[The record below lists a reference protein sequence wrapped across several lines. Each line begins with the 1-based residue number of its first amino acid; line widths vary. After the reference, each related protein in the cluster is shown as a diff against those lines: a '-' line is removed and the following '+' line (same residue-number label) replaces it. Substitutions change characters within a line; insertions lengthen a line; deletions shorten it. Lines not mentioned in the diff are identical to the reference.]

1 MDWTRRL
8 RLQHLQLLVSLM
20 ETGNLSGT
28 ARAAHTTQPGLSKWL
43 KELEEDVGAP
53 LFERHARGLRPT
65 PYGMTLF
72 NHAQRVLT
80 EMERARQNLEA
91 MRSGSGSRVLLG
103 TSPASAPSLVPRA
116 LRAFLGRYP
125 GAQVELLEGTM
136 NGLLERLEKRQL
148 DVVVGRLDNYAPRAS
163 LRCEVLYS
171 EAIVVMARPG
181 HPLAQAAAL
190 DWEDVRRYDW
200 IVWPP
205 GSPIRSKLD
214 MALTQGGRQ
223 PPAYRLESSSMLAN
237 IELLRGSDMLSIGS
251 ARVVEHLAGLGLVAR
266 LALEIPGE
274 GAVGMCWRDEPHRDR
289 ASEDLLACLREG
301 AAAEQG
307 AGRRVLLQKGR
318 GFSTMRFIIIHVSPR
333 LSHVRPDPSQRPPS
347 RHACAVQRAPW
358 LVAELVAR
366 QAGLRGG
373 RGGPGPG
380 HLPAHP
386 AQARTARDRHA
397 ARVPADHRPR
407 PGDRPL
413 ASRGTAARLPRKHR
427 PPARGTGAVA
437 RGAGTGAGTAGGNLA
452 DARRAQAEGPH
463 RLPPGPVR
471 RPQPPADRRTH
482 GVSQRSV
489 ERYVAEALYHCYL
502 LRYGE

>member
-163 LRCEVLYS
+163 
-171 EAIVVMARPG
+171 
-181 HPLAQAAAL
+181 
-190 DWEDVRRYDW
+190 
-200 IVWPP
+200 
-205 GSPIRSKLD
+205 
-214 MALTQGGRQ
+214 
-223 PPAYRLESSSMLAN
+223 
-237 IELLRGSDMLSIGS
+237 
-251 ARVVEHLAGLGLVAR
+251 
-266 LALEIPGE
+266 
-274 GAVGMCWRDEPHRDR
+274 
-289 ASEDLLACLREG
+289 
-301 AAAEQG
+301 
-307 AGRRVLLQKGR
+307 
-318 GFSTMRFIIIHVSPR
+318 
-333 LSHVRPDPSQRPPS
+333 
-347 RHACAVQRAPW
+347 
-358 LVAELVAR
+358 
-366 QAGLRGG
+366 
-373 RGGPGPG
+373 
-380 HLPAHP
+380 
-386 AQARTARDRHA
+386 
-397 ARVPADHRPR
+397 
-407 PGDRPL
+407 
-413 ASRGTAARLPRKHR
+413 
-427 PPARGTGAVA
+427 
-437 RGAGTGAGTAGGNLA
+437 
-452 DARRAQAEGPH
+452 
-463 RLPPGPVR
+463 
-471 RPQPPADRRTH
+471 
-482 GVSQRSV
+482 
-489 ERYVAEALYHCYL
+489 
-502 LRYGE
+502 

>member
-43 KELEEDVGAP
+43 KELEEEVGAP

-301 AAAEQG
+301 AAAE
-307 AGRRVLLQKGR
+307 
-318 GFSTMRFIIIHVSPR
+318 
-333 LSHVRPDPSQRPPS
+333 
-347 RHACAVQRAPW
+347 
-358 LVAELVAR
+358 
-366 QAGLRGG
+366 
-373 RGGPGPG
+373 
-380 HLPAHP
+380 
-386 AQARTARDRHA
+386 
-397 ARVPADHRPR
+397 
-407 PGDRPL
+407 
-413 ASRGTAARLPRKHR
+413 
-427 PPARGTGAVA
+427 
-437 RGAGTGAGTAGGNLA
+437 
-452 DARRAQAEGPH
+452 
-463 RLPPGPVR
+463 
-471 RPQPPADRRTH
+471 
-482 GVSQRSV
+482 
-489 ERYVAEALYHCYL
+489 
-502 LRYGE
+502 

>member
-223 PPAYRLESSSMLAN
+223 IRCRESLSDLTTAVSMTLCQDKVLTHRALQHAGLRQPQQRLAGSAEENAAFLAEHGSLVVKPVDGEQGQGVAVDLRTADEVEEAIEAARHFDSRVLLESYHAGHDLRVLVIGYEVVAAAIRRPAAVIGDGRHSIREL
-237 IELLRGSDMLSIGS
+237 IEAQSRRRQAATGGESRIPLDHETERTLRAAGYGYDDVLPSG
-251 ARVVEHLAGLGLVAR
+251 EHLAVRRTANLHTGGILEDVTDALHPALREAAIQAAR
-266 LALEIPGE
+266 ALEIPV
-274 GAVGMCWRDEPHRDR
+274 VGLDFLVEAADQPDYVIIEANERAGLANHEPQPTAERFV
-289 ASEDLLACLREG
+289 DLLFPLSRE
-301 AAAEQG
+301 
-307 AGRRVLLQKGR
+307 V
-318 GFSTMRFIIIHVSPR
+318 
-333 LSHVRPDPSQRPPS
+333 PS
-347 RHACAVQRAPW
+347 
-358 LVAELVAR
+358 
-366 QAGLRGG
+366 
-373 RGGPGPG
+373 
-380 HLPAHP
+380 
-386 AQARTARDRHA
+386 
-397 ARVPADHRPR
+397 
-407 PGDRPL
+407 
-413 ASRGTAARLPRKHR
+413 
-427 PPARGTGAVA
+427 
-437 RGAGTGAGTAGGNLA
+437 
-452 DARRAQAEGPH
+452 
-463 RLPPGPVR
+463 
-471 RPQPPADRRTH
+471 
-482 GVSQRSV
+482 
-489 ERYVAEALYHCYL
+489 
-502 LRYGE
+502 

>member
-28 ARAAHTTQPGLSKWL
+28 ARAHTNRACRSGSRNWRRTS
-43 KELEEDVGAP
+43 
-53 LFERHARGLRPT
+53 ARRCSSVTPAACARR

-125 GAQVELLEGTM
+125 GPRWNCSEGTM

-163 LRCEVLYS
+163 LCCEVLYS

-190 DWEDVRRYDW
+190 GWEDVRRYDW

-214 MALTQGGRQ
+214 MALTRARRRPTAWSHRRCWPTSGVAWQRHAIHRLGAGGRA
-223 PPAYRLESSSMLAN
+223 PCW
-237 IELLRGSDMLSIGS
+237 
-251 ARVVEHLAGLGLVAR
+251 AR
-266 LALEIPGE
+266 PG
-274 GAVGMCWRDEPHRDR
+274 GQA
-289 ASEDLLACLREG
+289 
-301 AAAEQG
+301 G
-307 AGRRVLLQKGR
+307 AGDSRR
-318 GFSTMRFIIIHVSPR
+318 
-333 LSHVRPDPSQRPPS
+333 
-347 RHACAVQRAPW
+347 
-358 LVAELVAR
+358 
-366 QAGLRGG
+366 G
-373 RGGPGPG
+373 RGG
-380 HLPAHP
+380 HVLAR
-386 AQARTARDRHA
+386 RTAS
-397 ARVPADHRPR
+397 RPR
-407 PGDRPL
+407 QRTCWPACAKARRRPSRAPAGGCYCKKAA
-413 ASRGTAARLPRKHR
+413 ASRQCDSLSFMCRPDFPMSAPILLSAHHR
-427 PPARGTGAVA
+427 AMHALYSEHHGWLQNWLRGKLGCA
-437 RGAGTGAGTAGGNLA
+437 A
-452 DARRAQAEGPH
+452 DAADLAQDTFLRILLSANCARSACRARSCGPS
-463 RLPPGPVR
+463 
-471 RPQPPADRRTH
+471 PAPW
-482 GVSQRSV
+482 
-489 ERYVAEALYHCYL
+489 
-502 LRYGE
+502 

>member
-43 KELEEDVGAP
+43 KELEEDVGEP

-237 IELLRGSDMLSIGS
+237 IELLRGCAKARRPSRAPAGGCYCKKAAASRQCDSLSFMCRPDFPMSAPILLSAHHRAMHALYSEHHGWLQNWLRGKLGCAADAADLAQDTFLRILLKRELREIGMPRAFLRTI
-251 ARVVEHLAGLGLVAR
+251 ARGLVIDHWRREELQRAYLESIAHLPEAQAPSPEAR
-266 LALEIPGE
+266 ELVLELLEEISRMLDGLKPKVRTAFLLAQ
-274 GAVGMCWRDEPHRDR
+274 C
-289 ASEDLLACLREG
+289 EDLSHRQI
-301 AAAEQG
+301 AE
-307 AGRRVLLQKGR
+307 R
-318 GFSTMRFIIIHVSPR
+318 M
-333 LSHVRPDPSQRPPS
+333 
-347 RHACAVQRAPW
+347 
-358 LVAELVAR
+358 
-366 QAGLRGG
+366 
-373 RGGPGPG
+373 
-380 HLPAHP
+380 
-386 AQARTARDRHA
+386 
-397 ARVPADHRPR
+397 
-407 PGDRPL
+407 
-413 ASRGTAARLPRKHR
+413 
-427 PPARGTGAVA
+427 
-437 RGAGTGAGTAGGNLA
+437 
-452 DARRAQAEGPH
+452 
-463 RLPPGPVR
+463 
-471 RPQPPADRRTH
+471 

>member
-163 LRCEVLYS
+163 LCCEVLYS

-190 DWEDVRRYDW
+190 GWEDVRRYDW

-214 MALTQGGRQ
+214 MA
-223 PPAYRLESSSMLAN
+223 
-237 IELLRGSDMLSIGS
+237 
-251 ARVVEHLAGLGLVAR
+251 
-266 LALEIPGE
+266 
-274 GAVGMCWRDEPHRDR
+274 
-289 ASEDLLACLREG
+289 
-301 AAAEQG
+301 
-307 AGRRVLLQKGR
+307 
-318 GFSTMRFIIIHVSPR
+318 
-333 LSHVRPDPSQRPPS
+333 
-347 RHACAVQRAPW
+347 
-358 LVAELVAR
+358 
-366 QAGLRGG
+366 
-373 RGGPGPG
+373 
-380 HLPAHP
+380 
-386 AQARTARDRHA
+386 
-397 ARVPADHRPR
+397 
-407 PGDRPL
+407 
-413 ASRGTAARLPRKHR
+413 
-427 PPARGTGAVA
+427 
-437 RGAGTGAGTAGGNLA
+437 
-452 DARRAQAEGPH
+452 
-463 RLPPGPVR
+463 
-471 RPQPPADRRTH
+471 
-482 GVSQRSV
+482 
-489 ERYVAEALYHCYL
+489 
-502 LRYGE
+502 

>member
-266 LALEIPGE
+266 LALRFPARARWACA
-274 GAVGMCWRDEPHRDR
+274 GATNRTATVPAKTCWPACAKARRPSR
-289 ASEDLLACLREG
+289 APAGGCYCKRPRLLDNAIHYHSCVAPTFPCPPRSFS
-301 AAAEQG
+301 APTIAPCMRCTA
-307 AGRRVLLQKGR
+307 
-318 GFSTMRFIIIHVSPR
+318 STMAGCRTG
-333 LSHVRPDPSQRPPS
+333 
-347 RHACAVQRAPW
+347 CAASW
-358 LVAELVAR
+358 
-366 QAGLRGG
+366 
-373 RGGPGPG
+373 
-380 HLPAHP
+380 
-386 AQARTARDRHA
+386 A
-397 ARVPADHRPR
+397 ARR
-407 PGDRPL
+407 
-413 ASRGTAARLPRKHR
+413 T
-427 PPARGTGAVA
+427 
-437 RGAGTGAGTAGGNLA
+437 
-452 DARRAQAEGPH
+452 
-463 RLPPGPVR
+463 
-471 RPQPPADRRTH
+471 RRTWPRTP
-482 GVSQRSV
+482 SCASCSSANCARSAC
-489 ERYVAEALYHCYL
+489 RARSCGPSPAAW
-502 LRYGE
+502 

>member
-223 PPAYRLESSSMLAN
+223 IRCRESLSDLTTAVSMTLCQDKVLTHRALQHAGLRQPQQRLAGSAEENAAFLAEHGSLVVKPVDGEQGQGVAVDLRTAEEVEEAIEAARHFDSRVLLESYHAGHDLRVLVIGYEVVAAA
-237 IELLRGSDMLSIGS
+237 IRRELLRDGQVVARRLVHFVPAREQALGAGQLHAELRAEGDGYRLRLHADGLVRAVWVDFGDTG
-251 ARVVEHLAGLGLVAR
+251 ARVEDNAFDLLPGDHPITPVMF
-266 LALEIPGE
+266 PGE
-274 GAVGMCWRDEPHRDR
+274 DG
-289 ASEDLLACLREG
+289 
-301 AAAEQG
+301 
-307 AGRRVLLQKGR
+307 
-318 GFSTMRFIIIHVSPR
+318 
-333 LSHVRPDPSQRPPS
+333 
-347 RHACAVQRAPW
+347 
-358 LVAELVAR
+358 AR
-366 QAGLRGG
+366 QA
-373 RGGPGPG
+373 
-380 HLPAHP
+380 
-386 AQARTARDRHA
+386 AQI
-397 ARVPADHRPR
+397 
-407 PGDRPL
+407 
-413 ASRGTAARLPRKHR
+413 
-427 PPARGTGAVA
+427 
-437 RGAGTGAGTAGGNLA
+437 A
-452 DARRAQAEGPH
+452 DALDYAHSCDVLHRDVKPANILLAEVDETLLAQWGTTVQAYRAA
-463 RLPPGPVR
+463 
-471 RPQPPADRRTH
+471 
-482 GVSQRSV
+482 
-489 ERYVAEALYHCYL
+489 
-502 LRYGE
+502 